1 MTKSNIPEDLVIEIL
16 KRLPVRSL
24 MRLRCVC
31 KTWCAL
37 TNNPDF
43 VNLHLQFNHTHV
55 NDNRL
60 VVKHWDE
67 AANTNIFSL
76 FPRELEDGLPLTL
89 NLDLQSKGIIEQSIK
104 IAYCDGIFCI
114 YDRSS
119 RLISLWN
126 PAIREFKTLPFLSYL
141 SANEDTYRHVSQL
154 GFGFDCRNTNGYRV
168 IVLISSLYPEGQ
180 DFCPLHVYSHRT
192 NSWRVVDCFL
202 PFIRGPVRDTSICT
216 NGFLHWPN
224 MACYPSVLSFDLGEE
239 SFQETP
245 ILGLPEKANYRIDL
259 ASIDGSV
266 AVIQSWIGKHSER
279 GSYFDVWVMKEFGV
293 KESWTHKYS
302 VKFSPNL
309 YFRSL
314 GLWKSGEL
322 LLNLEGHLYLYDP
335 NTQQTKD
342 LGFQGKTVSDDAE
355 RSLIVKLKTECG
367 YQFTS
372 KLEGMFTDMKTS
384 QDTMKAFYAAV
395 GAELAEGPTLA
406 VQVLTTGSW
415 PTQSGTT
422 CNLPPEILG
431 VCNKFRT
438 FYLGTHTGRRLSWQT
453 NMGTADLKATF
464 GKGQKHELN
473 RNRTGNGDTSADL
486 KRCLQSLACVKG
498 KNFLRKDPMSKEI
511 GEDDTFLFNDK
522 FSSKF
527 YMVKIGTVV
536 AQKES
541 EPEKQEIRQRVEE
554 DRKPQIE
561 QR

>member
-55 NDNRL
+55 SDNRL

-89 NLDLQSKGIIEQSIK
+89 NLDLQSKGIIEKSIK

-141 SANEDTYRHVSQL
+141 SANEDTYRHLSQL
-154 GFGFDCRNTNGYRV
+154 GFGFDCRKTNGYRV

-180 DFCPLHVYSHRT
+180 DFCPAHVYSQRT
-192 NSWRVVDCFL
+192 NSWRVVDCFV
-202 PFIRGPVRDTSICT
+202 PFIRGPAGDTSICT

-279 GSYFDVWVMKEFGV
+279 GSFCDVWVMKELGV

-309 YFRSL
+309 ECSSL

-322 LLNLEGHLYLYDP
+322 LLNLEEHLYLYDP

-342 LGFQGKTVSDDAE
+342 LGLQDYMEKSEMINSNKEVVDEHEFQEILKSLTKEDLKDDINLNVKKIAEFLEFPFTEEEENKGLVEEISELCEFENLKNLQINKVGIQTAWLANRDFFRKGQVGDWVNYLSLPQAE
-355 RSLIVKLKTECG
+355 RLEKITKEKLSG
-367 YQFTS
+367 S
-372 KLEGMFTDMKTS
+372 G
-384 QDTMKAFYAAV
+384 
-395 GAELAEGPTLA
+395 
-406 VQVLTTGSW
+406 LTFKSF
-415 PTQSGTT
+415 
-422 CNLPPEILG
+422 CN
-431 VCNKFRT
+431 T
-438 FYLGTHTGRRLSWQT
+438 
-453 NMGTADLKATF
+453 
-464 GKGQKHELN
+464 
-473 RNRTGNGDTSADL
+473 
-486 KRCLQSLACVKG
+486 
-498 KNFLRKDPMSKEI
+498 
-511 GEDDTFLFNDK
+511 
-522 FSSKF
+522 
-527 YMVKIGTVV
+527 
-536 AQKES
+536 
-541 EPEKQEIRQRVEE
+541 
-554 DRKPQIE
+554 
-561 QR
+561 